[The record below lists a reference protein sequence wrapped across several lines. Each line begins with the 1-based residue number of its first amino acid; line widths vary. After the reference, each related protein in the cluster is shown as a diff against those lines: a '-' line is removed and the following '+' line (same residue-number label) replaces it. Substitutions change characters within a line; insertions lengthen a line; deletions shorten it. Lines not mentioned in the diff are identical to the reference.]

1 MSELINNT
9 NITNTNTDTNSK
21 DKYKI
26 DILLIDINNEIKLQ
40 FNFYLSNN
48 NKKKYLKEIIYN
60 DEKSLKGEFL
70 SFIKEN
76 NINYERIVNLYY
88 LSTNNFYEL
97 SHLPSLSKSKCH
109 KVIDNNLKDSFLDS
123 YKDEVKEETKIIK
136 LKNKRLLSTTSL
148 IKKEILNKYKKI
160 VTSLNLICF
169 SLSNLATFYAKKV
182 NNEYKD
188 TNAYLIENEHFVLI
202 LYFLEHHFIK
212 SSLFSPLKGFGG
224 EKVYD
229 LINDVNSF
237 KYHIERLFDNY
248 DFKNIYFDS
257 LNRFLIDEMDTI
269 NPSLYNYLKV
279 DSSLASLSF
288 PLFKNTFLTDKS
300 KYFDFKKG
308 FSIIEVVVSLVLF
321 TLAIGFSFGGIIL
334 YSSSYTSLNDFILL
348 KNSMDNIVSSL
359 SIDNSFLKD
368 KLPPI
373 ETVSDKPRTF
383 YLSKDDSLSL
393 DYSKEDS
400 YFKFDYKEEI
410 ESIINPPNS
419 FYEYEYKFKKIS
431 LTNISSISSNNVT
444 MDDITL
450 IYENK

>member
-76 NINYERIVNLYY
+76 NINYERRVNLYY

-269 NPSLYNYLKV
+269 NPSLYSYLKV

-300 KYFDFKKG
+300 KYFDFKRG
-308 FSIIEVVVSLVLF
+308 FSIIEVVVSLLLF

-359 SIDNSFLKD
+359 SIDNSFLTD
-368 KLPPI
+368 KLPI
-373 ETVSDKPRTF
+373 ETDKPRTI

-393 DYSKEDS
+393 TENEDS

-410 ESIINPPNS
+410 ESIKNISENS
-419 FYEYEYKFKKIS
+419 FYEYEYEFKIIS

-450 IYENK
+450 IYENKE

>member
-9 NITNTNTDTNSK
+9 NTTNTNTNTNSK

-48 NKKKYLKEIIYN
+48 KKKKYLKEIIYN

-76 NINYERIVNLYY
+76 NINYERRVNLYY
-88 LSTNNFYEL
+88 LSNNNFYEL

-160 VTSLNLICF
+160 ITSLNLICF
-169 SLSNLATFYAKKV
+169 SLSNLATFYAKRI

-237 KYHIERLFDNY
+237 KYHIERLFNNY

-257 LNRFLIDEMDTI
+257 FNRFLIDEMDTI

-279 DSSLASLSF
+279 DSSLSSLSF
-288 PLFKNTFLTDKS
+288 PLSKNTFLSDKS

-348 KNSMDNIVSSL
+348 KNSMDNIISSL
-359 SIDNSFLKD
+359 SIDNSFIKN
-368 KLPPI
+368 KLSI
-373 ETVSDKPRTF
+373 DAVSNEPLTI
-383 YLSKDDSLSL
+383 YLSKNDSLS
-393 DYSKEDS
+393 KTKNEDS

-410 ESIINPPNS
+410 ESINNPLTS
-419 FYEYEYKFKKIS
+419 FYEYEYEFKRIS

-450 IYENK
+450 IYENN

>member
-9 NITNTNTDTNSK
+9 NITNTDTNSK

-48 NKKKYLKEIIYN
+48 NNKKKYLKEIIYN

-76 NINYERIVNLYY
+76 NINYERRVNLYY

-300 KYFDFKKG
+300 KYFDFKRG
-308 FSIIEVVVSLVLF
+308 FSIIEVVVSLLLF

-359 SIDNSFLKD
+359 SIDNSFLTEE
-368 KLPPI
+368 LSI
-373 ETVSDKPRTF
+373 EDVVNKSYTI

-393 DYSKEDS
+393 DYPNEDS

-410 ESIINPPNS
+410 EPINNPDNS
-419 FYEYEYKFKKIS
+419 FYEYEYEFKKIS

>member
-300 KYFDFKKG
+300 KYFDFKRG

-359 SIDNSFLKD
+359 SINNSFLTN
-368 KLPPI
+368 KLSNKAVNNTI
-373 ETVSDKPRTF
+373 

-393 DYSKEDS
+393 DRNEDS

-410 ESIINPPNS
+410 ESIKNNPENS
-419 FYEYEYKFKKIS
+419 FYEYEYEFKKIS

-450 IYENK
+450 IYENKVI

>member
-169 SLSNLATFYAKKV
+169 SLSNLATFYAKKI

-288 PLFKNTFLTDKS
+288 PLFKNTFLSDKS
-300 KYFDFKKG
+300 KYFDFKRG
-308 FSIIEVVVSLVLF
+308 FSIIEVVVSLLLF

-359 SIDNSFLKD
+359 SIDNSFLTNE
-368 KLPPI
+368 LSI
-373 ETVSDKPRTF
+373 EAVNNTI

-393 DYSKEDS
+393 DPNWEDS
-400 YFKFDYKEEI
+400 YFKFDYTEEI
-410 ESIINPPNS
+410 ESINNPENS
-419 FYEYEYKFKKIS
+419 FYEYEYEFKIIS

-450 IYENK
+450 IYENN